1 MNTARFCGCIS
12 WSVIILLPEQLMD
25 GWEERH
31 NLEAINSASSP
42 NSPMLNSIWNAIQD
56 LEASGSLPELLLFWA
71 RSARSLL
78 LFHFLLVLGLGA
90 FRWMMGPWASFCPGL
105 QWGGSPRWA
114 GAKDHSTGPIH
125 VRTHAAICLQHCNKN
140 PKFCFPQRGCWVH
153 SALEMHPAS
162 QRGFTPAGQHYPEPR
177 QSQRPARRYHC
188 WEYKGINFRS
198 WFMNKRK

>member
-1 MNTARFCGCIS
+1 MNTARFRGCIS
-12 WSVIILLPEQLMD
+12 WSVIILLSEQLMD

-42 NSPMLNSIWNAIQD
+42 KSLMLNSMWNAIQD

-71 RSARSLL
+71 RSARSLPFVPL
-78 LFHFLLVLGLGA
+78 PLGPVLGA
-90 FRWMMGPWASFCPGL
+90 VRWVMGPRASFCPGL

-125 VRTHAAICLQHCNKN
+125 IRTHAAICLQHCNKN
-140 PKFCFPQRGCWVH
+140 TTFCFPQWGCWVH

-162 QRGFTPAGQHYPEPR
+162 QRGFTPAGQHYPGPR
-177 QSQRPARRYHC
+177 QS
-188 WEYKGINFRS
+188 
-198 WFMNKRK
+198 